1 LPIDPIG
8 GTSSPLL
15 IDEEP
20 QRLPE
25 DQQGLNRH
33 QLLYIH
39 ITQSDGDGVP
49 HNRSQELMTP
59 AVQLLRQGF
68 VREACP
74 VGGFFCAHSRE
85 RREKVMDNIWFQ
97 SALWMALALLAAMGS
112 FFITISA
119 ALFEIMIGAV
129 AGNTVGLPLT
139 DWINY
144 IASFG
149 AVVLT
154 FLAGTDIDPHVIKR
168 NFGSSV
174 TIGLMGFFAPYLGC
188 LLFARYGL
196 GWPWPQA
203 QIAGIALSTTSV
215 AVVYAVMVE
224 TGYNRTELG
233 KIILAACFI
242 NDIGTVL
249 ALGLIFANYN
259 LYLLLF
265 VTVTI
270 LAVAVLPCIVSWLF
284 KRIGGR
290 ASEPEIK
297 FLFLVLFAL
306 GGLATLGKSE
316 AVLPAY
322 LVGMALA
329 PFFVGQKELQFR
341 LRAICFAFLTPF
353 YFLKAGS
360 LIEAHALAAGAGFI
374 ALFLA
379 IKMVTKFAG
388 ILPLTRYFAFGRREG
403 MYTTM
408 MMSTGLTFGS
418 ISALFGLTNNIID
431 QFQYTI
437 LLTAVIGSAVVPTV
451 IAQVW
456 FQPRFEQLEEDA

>member
-1 LPIDPIG
+1 
-8 GTSSPLL
+8 
-15 IDEEP
+15 
-20 QRLPE
+20 
-25 DQQGLNRH
+25 
-33 QLLYIH
+33 
-39 ITQSDGDGVP
+39 
-49 HNRSQELMTP
+49 MTP
-59 AVQLLRQGF
+59 AAFLARWGLFATR
-68 VREACP
+68 RRA
-74 VGGFFCAHSRE
+74 GFFVLTL
-85 RREKVMDNIWFQ
+85 RRRRGKILKDNIWFQ

-112 FFITISA
+112 LFITISA
-119 ALFEIMIGAV
+119 ALFEIIVGAI

-139 DWINY
+139 PWINY

-154 FLAGTDIDPHVIKR
+154 FLAGTDIDPHVVKR
-168 NFGSSV
+168 NFASSI
-174 TIGLMGFFAPYLGC
+174 TIGLMGFFAPYIGC
-188 LLFARYGL
+188 LLLARYGL

-203 QIAGIALSTTSV
+203 QIGGIALSTTSV

-259 LYLLLF
+259 LYLALF

-270 LAVAVLPCIVSWLF
+270 FVVAVLPWIVPWLF
-284 KRIGGR
+284 ERIGRR

-297 FLFLVLFAL
+297 FLFLVLFSL

-322 LVGMALA
+322 LVGMTLA
-329 PFFVGQKELQFR
+329 PFFVKQRELQFR
-341 LRAICFAFLTPF
+341 MRAICFAFLTPF

-360 LIEAHALAAGAGFI
+360 LIEVDALVAGAGFV

-379 IKMVTKFAG
+379 VKMVTKFVG
-388 ILPLTRYFAFGRREG
+388 ILPLTRYFAFNRREG

-431 QFQYTI
+431 RVQYTI
-437 LLTAVIGSAVVPTV
+437 LVTAVIGSAVVPTL